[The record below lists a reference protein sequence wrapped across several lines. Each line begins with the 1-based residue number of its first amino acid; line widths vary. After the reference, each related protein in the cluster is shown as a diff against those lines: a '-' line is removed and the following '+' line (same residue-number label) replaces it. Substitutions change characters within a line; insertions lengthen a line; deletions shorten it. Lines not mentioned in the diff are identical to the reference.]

1 MYSDNYWI
9 SIFDA
14 IPTWVMLL
22 PIFICS
28 IIGAAAIIER
38 ILFYNRI
45 NTDYTML
52 INNVAKEYSNN
63 IQQALLQCKK
73 VPGPISELIYN
84 TLAFP
89 VSMKE
94 RERIITENVY
104 LAQKKIEKHVGI
116 VATIA
121 TISPMFGLLGTV
133 TGMMKSFS
141 ALSRVGNVAQDLLAY
156 GIAEALITTA
166 LGLLVAIPAWIFYNY
181 LVSRVEHYA
190 KDLEYVANA
199 LLDFPV
205 YTMEPHKRSNG

>member
-9 SIFDA
+9 SIFEA

-28 IIGAAAIIER
+28 IIGTAAIIER

-45 NTDYTML
+45 NTDYAMH

-89 VSMKE
+89 ASMKE
-94 RERIITENVY
+94 RERVIAENVY
-104 LAQKKIEKHVGI
+104 LTQKKIEKHVGI
-116 VATIA
+116 IATIA

-156 GIAEALITTA
+156 GVAEALITTA

-181 LVSRVEHYA
+181 LVSRVERYA

-199 LLDFPV
+199 LLDLPV
-205 YTMEPHKRSNG
+205 YTLEPQIEK

>member
-45 NTDYTML
+45 NADYTML

-84 TLAFP
+84 TIAFP

-94 RERIITENVY
+94 RERVITENVY
-104 LAQKKIEKHVGI
+104 LAQKIIEKHVGI
-116 VATIA
+116 IATIA

-156 GIAEALITTA
+156 GVAEALITTA

-181 LVSRVEHYA
+181 LVSRVERYA

-205 YTMEPHKRSNG
+205 YTIEPQKRNKD

>member
-14 IPTWVMLL
+14 VPTWVMLL

-38 ILFYNRI
+38 ILLYNRI
-45 NTDYTML
+45 NADYTML

-104 LAQKKIEKHVGI
+104 LTQKKIEKHVGI
-116 VATIA
+116 IATIA

-181 LVSRVEHYA
+181 LVSRVERYA

-205 YTMEPHKRSNG
+205 YTIEPQKRNKD

>member
-9 SIFDA
+9 SIFEA

-28 IIGAAAIIER
+28 IIGTAAIIER

-45 NTDYTML
+45 NTDYAMH

-84 TLAFP
+84 TIAFP

-94 RERIITENVY
+94 RERVITENVY
-104 LAQKKIEKHVGI
+104 LAQKIIEKHVGI
-116 VATIA
+116 IATIA

-181 LVSRVEHYA
+181 LVSRVERYA

-205 YTMEPHKRSNG
+205 YTIEPQKRNKD

>member
-9 SIFDA
+9 SIFEA

-28 IIGAAAIIER
+28 IIGTAAIIER

-45 NTDYTML
+45 NTDYAMH

-89 VSMKE
+89 ASMKE
-94 RERIITENVY
+94 RERVITENVY
-104 LAQKKIEKHVGI
+104 LTQKKIEKHVGI
-116 VATIA
+116 IATIA

-181 LVSRVEHYA
+181 LVSRVERYA

-205 YTMEPHKRSNG
+205 YTIEPQKRNKD

>member
-14 IPTWVMLL
+14 VPTWVMLL

-38 ILFYNRI
+38 ILLYNRI
-45 NTDYTML
+45 NADYTML

-89 VSMKE
+89 ASMKE
-94 RERIITENVY
+94 RERVITENVY
-104 LAQKKIEKHVGI
+104 LTQKKIEKHVGI
-116 VATIA
+116 IATIA

-156 GIAEALITTA
+156 GVAEALITTA

-181 LVSRVEHYA
+181 LVSRVERYA

-199 LLDFPV
+199 LLDLPV
-205 YTMEPHKRSNG
+205 YTLEPQIEK